1 MGDRVLRI
9 LLDCNTIS
17 DMMRRYVNS
26 GPGLLTECVL
36 LGEGSTFR
44 SVLGLLVQFSAPLEQ
59 ADKIASP
66 TDSFAR
72 INIARLPLRLVAG
85 LR

>member
-1 MGDRVLRI
+1 MGDPVLRI

-36 LGEGSTFR
+36 LGEGFH
-44 SVLGLLVQFSAPLEQ
+44 
-59 ADKIASP
+59 I
-66 TDSFAR
+66 
-72 INIARLPLRLVAG
+72 
-85 LR
+85 